1 MCCPKFHIGKR
12 FYIIHEI
19 ENKREIIESQITGIY
34 GKPGIYNYKIEA
46 GPWCQFWVNGID
58 ISEQELVYKIK
69 TETMFFEEREIA
81 KRYIEKTLTE
91 YEEKKKKEKEAK
103 NKRIK
108 LILLQIIKEQ
118 HESLSDY
125 MDAKFKGND
134 ITNYNNIITNYYM
147 ENGKLKKAPTLPE
160 LIIFYT
166 SQARVFFD
174 KNRTDEKILNEMYKL
189 IYSDAELRESIY
201 DNLKLCTYICGWYDS
216 SLFQVSEALS
226 SATKKEIKKII
237 HDAIW

>member
-1 MCCPKFHIGKR
+1 MEFYFFLFCGIGLILG
-12 FYIIHEI
+12 FIIKNI
-19 ENKREIIESQITGIY
+19 KAAIGIIAAISFCWFFIY
-34 GKPGIYNYKIEA
+34 GKWA
-46 GPWCQFWVNGID
+46 FLSFV
-58 ISEQELVYKIK
+58 ELLIGYFVV
-69 TETMFFEEREIA
+69 FFANA
-81 KRYIEKTLTE
+81 KSINFNFIEKMKL
-91 YEEKKKKEKEAK
+91 KKKEKEAK

-108 LILLQIIKEQ
+108 FILLQIIKEQ

-201 DNLKLCTYICGWYDS
+201 DNLKLCIYICGWYDS